1 MNTKR
6 FLLSVIIMSCC
17 VAQAQQP
24 KQRTVVDGDTGRPIA
39 NVTVTGKGFTL
50 MTDSTGHFTLPE
62 GCKTVVF
69 SHVGYVSYMAN
80 LNDLGDNV
88 ELYTNDY
95 RLSEVVVFG
104 APTGKDPLA
113 NLNERLGISKTEA
126 QLISANP
133 NCNLLGL
140 LKYLIPKKWR
150 VSKKERRKEQLKKI
164 LEDY

>member
-6 FLLSVIIMSCC
+6 ILLPVIIMSCC
-17 VAQAQQP
+17 MAQAQQP
-24 KQRTVVDGDTGRPIA
+24 KQRTVVDGDTGCPIA
-39 NVTVTGKGFTL
+39 NVSVTGKGFTL
-50 MTDSTGHFTLPE
+50 VTDSTGHFTLPE

-126 QLISANP
+126 QLLSAKP
-133 NCNLLGL
+133 SGNLFGL

-150 VSKKERRKEQLKKI
+150 VSKKARRKEQLKKI